1 MKGKKVSD
9 KFLEIY
15 NSIRKKMPKPSK
27 VIRPD
32 KEYSRK
38 WDWRK
43 EINNKE

>member
-1 MKGKKVSD
+1 MSKS
-9 KFLEIY
+9 FLETY
-15 NSIRKKMPKPSK
+15 DSIRKKMPKPTR

-43 EINNKE
+43 EIDNGKEN